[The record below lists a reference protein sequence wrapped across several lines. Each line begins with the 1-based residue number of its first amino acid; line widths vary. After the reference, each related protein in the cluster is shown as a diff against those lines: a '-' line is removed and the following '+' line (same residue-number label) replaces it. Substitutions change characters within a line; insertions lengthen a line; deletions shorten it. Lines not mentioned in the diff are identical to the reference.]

1 MFDSIKKLF
10 GIPTKAEL
18 HEALSTD
25 LNCIFTEDEGPHW
38 KAITQKWWGI
48 DERKAQLLRECQ
60 IFISCLRLAATSE
73 KPKTSHQGSVNAKS
87 IWFHGLRGEIC
98 LRDQLSSVLQ
108 PEQFGPLEKE
118 LDTWFAAISWRMP
131 FNEAKGLITKA
142 EKLKTDKARRTRLES
157 ASSLL
162 WTAKENGS
170 PIDQLSKALDRLNA
184 MGYTFSR
191 LEASIGYKHNPT
203 GTEPVSP

>member
-60 IFISCLRLAATSE
+60 IFISSLRHGANSE
-73 KPKTSHQGSVNAKS
+73 KPKTSHQNAANAKA

-98 LRDQLSSVLQ
+98 LRDQLASVLQ
-108 PEQFGPLEKE
+108 PEQFNPFEKE
-118 LDTWFAAISWRMP
+118 VENSLNSLAWRLP
-131 FNEAKGLITKA
+131 YNEAKALIAKV
-142 EKLKTDKARRTRLES
+142 EKLKTPKGRRPKAMEAFGLMYQ
-157 ASSLL
+157 A
-162 WTAKENGS
+162 AENGCPTDRISAMQSQLIELGFESFAKAQAIAFKSIPS
-170 PIDQLSKALDRLNA
+170 P
-184 MGYTFSR
+184 
-191 LEASIGYKHNPT
+191 P
-203 GTEPVSP
+203 